1 MNMLFQK
8 RITGCEPFHMRC
20 LVQDILDR
28 IQIWRVLSDEDLY
41 EIRLILNE
49 LIANGTIHGNKGAC
63 TKGITATVHAADND
77 TLCIT
82 VQDDGIGFD
91 HQGFCSELYAYDSA
105 SLSERGRGLKLIRAM
120 CDDMQ
125 FNQRGNVIRI
135 HKSIRQ
141 NSYVV

>member
-1 MNMLFQK
+1 MNMLFHK
-8 RITGCEPFHMRC
+8 RITGCEPYHLRN

-28 IQIWRVLSDEDLY
+28 IHIWRHLSEDDEY

-63 TKGITATVHAADND
+63 TKGITATVHAANHD

-82 VQDDGIGFD
+82 IQDDGIGFD
-91 HQGFCSELYAYDSA
+91 HQSICSAPYTFAS
-105 SLSERGRGLKLIRAM
+105 SLSERGRGLKLIRAI

-125 FNQRGNVIRI
+125 FNQPGNVIRI